1 MKVTISTLVIVAS
14 KVCPKLDAGQ
24 FHNAVR
30 AYYARNRDSETV
42 TSTAKLDKEGEDSYS
57 GGHTVKVKKVKG
69 ADARA
74 IHWLACVSELV
85 TLDLSEV
92 PVPSSEVKAWLDK
105 FVPATAPAPAEP
117 KK

>member
-14 KVCPKLDAGQ
+14 KVCPKIDAGQ
-24 FHNAVR
+24 FQNAVR
-30 AYYARNRDSETV
+30 AYFARNRDSETV
-42 TSTAKLDKEGEDSYS
+42 TSTAKLDKYGEDSYS

-85 TLDLSEV
+85 ALDLSEV

-105 FVPATAPAPAEP
+105 FVPATVPTPAET

>member
-14 KVCPKLDAGQ
+14 KVCPKIDAGQ
-24 FHNAVR
+24 FQNAVR
-30 AYYARNRDSETV
+30 AYFARNRDSETV
-42 TSTAKLDKEGEDSYS
+42 TSTAKLDKYGEDSYS

-85 TLDLSEV
+85 ALDLSEV
-92 PVPSSEVKAWLDK
+92 PVPASEVMAWLQK
-105 FVPATAPAPAEP
+105 FVPATAPAPTEP